1 MLIVDFPSCLIQ
13 QGAAVASMLGSS
25 LRHSLL
31 VLYCDSAL
39 VAMVSEDD
47 CSQELSSG
55 DESSSGSNNETAP
68 RGYLCLIPFIVGCF
82 S

>member
-1 MLIVDFPSCLIQ
+1 MLV
-13 QGAAVASMLGSS
+13 SS
-25 LRHSLL
+25 LPHSLL
-31 VLYCDSAL
+31 LLYRDSAV
-39 VAMVSEDD
+39 VAIVFEDD

-55 DESSSGSNNETAP
+55 DESSSGSNTETAP